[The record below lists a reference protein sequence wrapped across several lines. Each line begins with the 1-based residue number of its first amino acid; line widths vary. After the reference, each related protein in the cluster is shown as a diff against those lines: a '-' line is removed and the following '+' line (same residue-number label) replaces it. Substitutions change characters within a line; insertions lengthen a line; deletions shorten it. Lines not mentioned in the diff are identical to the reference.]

1 MKIISV
7 INLGTKIYVS
17 LLASTSIVVQT
28 SRILG
33 HTIFFFHNMPS
44 EFPIQTIRDYVTT
57 AYKLG
62 YGVAVIEQDL
72 VELTMIS
79 FTQIDEMLEWVQ
91 AQTWLGALIFDTGLK
106 STAQRIV
113 LYAEQFK
120 ICKGVDDDDD
130 DENSSRTIAQYLR
143 ANNYYPLEEREIAA
157 TRADKDYLK
166 ILGNNIVTT
175 VVADHNLES
184 KIADYVQRAHR
195 IGYTWFEIQ
204 RALSS
209 SHLSLTSESFGQLLS
224 RHRVHHIPRSETGH
238 VREGEVMRRFIRN
251 ADLIGMKVG
260 EIIFRCLI
268 LGYSRPV
275 ESPEDVDTLVERWR
289 YLGLIRRSSD
299 SRPAESPEGV
309 DTLVESWRN
318 QGLMRGSSRPGL
330 GQIIESNYG
339 LETVVPNSTQLGG
352 RTVISRESSS
362 TETNANA
369 SEYVG
374 YYFLRPANPD

>member
-1 MKIISV
+1 MKIISI
-7 INLGTKIYVS
+7 INSGTKIYIS
-17 LLASTSIVVQT
+17 LLASTSIIVQT

-44 EFPIQTIRDYVTT
+44 EFPIQTIREYVIT

-62 YGVAVIEQDL
+62 YGVAVIERDL

-91 AQTWLGALIFDTGLK
+91 VQTWLGAPIFDTGLK

-130 DENSSRTIAQYLR
+130 DDDDDNSSRTIAQYLR

-157 TRADKDYLK
+157 TRAEKDYLK

-175 VVADHNLES
+175 VVADHNLEN
-184 KIADYVQRAHR
+184 KISDYVQRAHR

-209 SHLSLTSESFGQLLS
+209 SHLSLNSESFGQLLS
-224 RHRVHHIPRSETGH
+224 RHRVHQIPQSETGH
-238 VREGEVMRRFIRN
+238 VREGEGMRRFIRN

-275 ESPEDVDTLVERWR
+275 ESPEDVDTLVE
-289 YLGLIRRSSD
+289 
-299 SRPAESPEGV
+299 
-309 DTLVESWRN
+309 SWRN
-318 QGLMRGSSRPGL
+318 QGLIRGSSGPGL
-330 GQIIESNYG
+330 GQIIRSNDG
-339 LETVVPNSTQLGG
+339 SETVVPNSTQLGG

-369 SEYVG
+369 SAYMG

>member
-1 MKIISV
+1 MKIISE
-7 INLGTKIYVS
+7 INSGTKIYVS
-17 LLASTSIVVQT
+17 LLASTSIICLNKQNIRT
-28 SRILG
+28 HKSS
-33 HTIFFFHNMPS
+33 FFHNMPS
-44 EFPIQTIRDYVTT
+44 EFPIQTIRDYVIT

-62 YGVAVIEQDL
+62 YGVAAIERDL

-91 AQTWLGALIFDTGLK
+91 VLTWLGAPIFDTGLK

-120 ICKGVDDDDD
+120 ICGGVDDDDD
-130 DENSSRTIAQYLR
+130 IPRTIAQYIR

-166 ILGNNIVTT
+166 ILGNNIITT
-175 VVADHNLES
+175 VVADHNLEK
-184 KIADYVQRAHR
+184 KISDYVQRAHR

-204 RALSS
+204 RALAS

-224 RHRVHHIPRSETGH
+224 RHRVHQIPQSETGH
-238 VREGEVMRRFIRN
+238 VREGEGMRRFIRN

-275 ESPEDVDTLVERWR
+275 ESAED
-289 YLGLIRRSSD
+289 
-299 SRPAESPEGV
+299 V

-318 QGLMRGSSRPGL
+318 QGLIRGSSGPGL
-330 GQIIESNYG
+330 GQIIESNDG
-339 LETVVPNSTQLGG
+339 SETVVRNSTQLEGQTG
-352 RTVISRESSS
+352 ISRESSS
-362 TETNANA
+362 TTNANA
-369 SEYVG
+369 SAYVG